1 MALSKNGRTTR
12 AAYGFLLP
20 NLLGF
25 LVFTSLP
32 VLASLALS
40 FFQWDLFSAPQFVG
54 MQNYSRL
61 LGFQA
66 GRPNDP
72 DFWYYAFNT
81 GFLLLIIPVNILGSL
96 FLAVVLN
103 QKLRGIVVF
112 RTIYFMPS
120 IVAGVATYLLWRW
133 LYNPDYGLFNTLI
146 AHCLPGWLNAAIT
159 KVCAVLGQVLMGHP
173 LEWPPNWLASVG
185 WAKPALMFMGF
196 WSVVGGYNMILYLA
210 ALQGVSPELY
220 EAADIDG
227 ANRWQKFWTITWPM
241 VSPTTF
247 FILTMSLIGGLQGG
261 FEQAF
266 VMTRGGPAGATTTIS
281 YYIYNHAFAWNHM
294 GYAAAIAWVL
304 FAAVLVVTMLNW
316 RFGGK
321 VVHY

>member
-1 MALSKNGRTTR
+1 MALTRKGRI
-12 AAYGFLLP
+12 ALAGCLFLLP

-25 LVFTSLP
+25 LIFTSLP
-32 VLASLALS
+32 VLASLGLS
-40 FFQWDLFSAPQFVG
+40 FFEWDLFMPPKFVG
-54 MQNYSRL
+54 LHNFAVLMKDR
-61 LGFQA
+61 
-66 GRPNDP
+66 
-72 DFWYYAFNT
+72 DFWYYGFNT
-81 GFLLLIIPVNILGSL
+81 VFLMLAIPVNMLGSL
-96 FLAVVLN
+96 FLAMVMN

-112 RTIYFMPS
+112 RTIYFLPT
-120 IVAGVATYLLWRW
+120 IVAGVGTYLLWRW
-133 LYNPDYGLFNTLI
+133 IYNPDYGLINTI
-146 AHCLPGWLNAAIT
+146 IVNWFPHWLNTGISS
-159 KVCAVLGQVLMGHP
+159 LGV
-173 LEWPPNWLASVG
+173 EWPPQWLTSVT

-196 WSVVGGYNMILYLA
+196 WTVVGGYNMILYLA

-227 ANRWQKFWTITWPM
+227 ANKWQKFRAITWPL

-247 FILTMSLIGGLQGG
+247 FIFTMSLIGGLQGG

-304 FAAVLVVTMLNW
+304 FAVVFVVTLLNW
-316 RFGGK
+316 RFGRR

>member
-1 MALSKNGRTTR
+1 MALTRKGRI
-12 AAYGFLLP
+12 ALAGGLFLLP

-25 LVFTSLP
+25 LIFTSLP
-32 VLASLALS
+32 VLASLGLS
-40 FFQWDLFSAPQFVG
+40 FFAWDLFTPPKFVG
-54 MQNYSRL
+54 LHNFSTLMKDH
-61 LGFQA
+61 A
-66 GRPNDP
+66 
-72 DFWYYAFNT
+72 FWYYGFNT
-81 GFLLLIIPVNILGSL
+81 VFLMLAIPVNMMGSL
-96 FLAVVLN
+96 LLAVVMN

-112 RTIYFMPS
+112 RTMYFLPT
-120 IVAGVATYLLWRW
+120 IVAGVGTYVLWRW
-133 LYNPDYGLFNTLI
+133 MYNPDYGLINTVLRAVGI
-146 AHCLPGWLNAAIT
+146 EGPQWLQSIT
-159 KVCAVLGQVLMGHP
+159 
-173 LEWPPNWLASVG
+173 

-196 WSVVGGYNMILYLA
+196 WTVVGGYNMILYLA

-227 ANRWQKFWTITWPM
+227 ANPWQKFWAITWPM

-247 FILTMSLIGGLQGG
+247 FIFTMSVIGGLQGG

-294 GYAAAIAWVL
+294 GYAAAIAWVM
-304 FAAVLVVTMLNW
+304 FAAVFVVTLLNW
-316 RFGGK
+316 RFGGR

>member
-1 MALSKNGRTTR
+1 MGVRKHGRNTLV
-12 AAYGFLLP
+12 ACGFLLP
-20 NLLGF
+20 NFLGF
-25 LVFTSLP
+25 LLFTSLP

-40 FFQWDLFSAPQFVG
+40 FFQWDLFTAPRFVG
-54 MQNYSRL
+54 LENFVRL
-61 LGFQA
+61 LGFRD

-72 DFWYYAFNT
+72 EFWYYCFNT
-81 GFLLLIIPVNILGSL
+81 VFLMLAIPVNMLGSL
-96 FLAVVLN
+96 ALAVVMN

-120 IVAGVATYLLWRW
+120 IVAGVGTYLLWRW
-133 LYNPDYGLFNTLI
+133 IYNPDYGPINALLQMVGI
-146 AHCLPGWLNAAIT
+146 EGPKWLQSI
-159 KVCAVLGQVLMGHP
+159 
-173 LEWPPNWLASVG
+173 G

-196 WSVVGGYNMILYLA
+196 WTTVGGYNMVLYLA

-227 ANRWQKFWTITWPM
+227 ANAWQKFWRITWPM

-266 VMTRGGPAGATTTIS
+266 VMTGGGPAGATTTVS

-304 FAAVLVVTMLNW
+304 FAAVFVATLLNW
-316 RFGGK
+316 RFGGR
-321 VVHY
+321 VVHYG